1 MIPFHK
7 GVKFITAVR
16 HEKDGKVTYVEQ
28 RRTRALEAY
37 THWVKAWAK
46 ATFPKDEKGA
56 SAKAEAAIQLVKE
69 RGGWPDEKTLCTA
82 RAQYQ
87 KWKEQNKS
95 RSAKYSR
102 SKLRK
107 KKDERRG
114 ARSDKERKALLRDVE
129 HKHGREGAKMFIE
142 ESFEQAMQTAKR
154 KTRP

>member
-7 GVKFITAVR
+7 GVKFVTAVR

-28 RRTRALEAY
+28 RWTRALEAY
-37 THWVKAWAK
+37 TRWVKAWAK

-69 RGGWPDEKTLCTA
+69 RGGWPDEMTLCTA

-87 KWKEQNKS
+87 KWKEQDKS

-102 SKLRK
+102 SKRK
-107 KKDERRG
+107 KSKRKKARRREEARRYKQNKDVLLPL
-114 ARSDKERKALLRDVE
+114 AREA
-129 HKHGREGAKMFIE
+129 IE
-142 ESFEQAMQTAKR
+142 EGIIPPPA
-154 KTRP
+154 

>member
-7 GVKFITAVR
+7 GVKFVTAVP
-16 HEKDGKVTYVEQ
+16 HEKDGKIVFVAQ
-28 RRTRALEAY
+28 RRSRGVESFRRWHIAF
-37 THWVKAWAK
+37 AK
-46 ATFPKDEKGA
+46 ATFPKDEKRA

-69 RGGWPDEKTLCTA
+69 KGFPDEMTLYTA

-87 KWKEQNKS
+87 KWKEQDKS

-102 SKLRK
+102 SKRGK
-107 KKDERRG
+107 KKDKRRG

-129 HKHGREGAKMFIE
+129 HKHGREGANVFI
-142 ESFEQAMQTAKR
+142 EQAMQTAKR

>member
-7 GVKFITAVR
+7 GVKFITAVG
-16 HEKDGKVTYVEQ
+16 HEKDGKSFFAEQ
-28 RRTRALEAY
+28 RWSRALEGF
-37 THWVKAWAK
+37 TRWHKALAK
-46 ATFPKDEKGA
+46 ATFPKDEKRA

-69 RGGWPDEKTLCTA
+69 KGFPDEMTLSAA

-87 KWKEQNKS
+87 KWKEQDKS

-102 SKLRK
+102 SKRGK

-129 HKHGREGAKMFIE
+129 HQHGREGAKVFIE
-142 ESFEQAMQTAKR
+142 ESFEQAMQAAKR